1 MPADRGHVCRDL
13 SSLRSGAIGSSMAAQ
28 KSWFRLPRFYHMN
41 KVKNY
46 AVYQTFEM
54 DLQNVWLDA

>member
-1 MPADRGHVCRDL
+1 
-13 SSLRSGAIGSSMAAQ
+13 MAAQ
-28 KSWFRLPRFYHMN
+28 KSQFRLPRFYHMN